1 LSECLARQGVTGDVD
16 LVAEALLGQVN
27 GVVFGRLVAGEPLE
41 RDRLAGVLGDLAD
54 RAVAP

>member
-1 LSECLARQGVTGDVD
+1 LSECLTRQGVTGNTN

-41 RDRLAGVLGDLAD
+41 RDRLATVLGDLAD
-54 RAVAP
+54 RVVAP